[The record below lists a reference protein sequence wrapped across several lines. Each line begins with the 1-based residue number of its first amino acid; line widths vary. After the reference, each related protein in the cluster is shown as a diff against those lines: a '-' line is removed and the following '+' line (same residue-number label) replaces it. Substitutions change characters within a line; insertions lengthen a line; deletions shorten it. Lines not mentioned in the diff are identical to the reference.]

1 MHDVNTI
8 SYKGV
13 PLFQTAKVMA
23 PSSRSASLNGV
34 ACFFYVLNGTF
45 TTVQAN
51 GSHRIQEKEGL
62 IKNNCGNF
70 ISQFEPGK
78 NGKDYEAVV
87 IYLYPDVFREIY
99 NNEVP
104 SFINNKIAGTPKK
117 LVGDHLLEDFIKG
130 MTIYFQNH
138 ELIDDD
144 LVQLKLK
151 ELVMILLKSKYY
163 ESVHQLFNTIFST
176 GKHEFRAVVE
186 NNLFSPISIDQ
197 IAFLANKSLST
208 FKRDFKKEFND
219 TPSRYIKR
227 RRLERAAK
235 LLLATN
241 ESVSGICYDCGFQ
254 DTTTF
259 SSSFREHFGNS
270 PSKYR
275 VTQIRK

>member
-1 MHDVNTI
+1 MYDVNTI

-23 PSSRSASLNGV
+23 PSSSSASLDGV
-34 ACFFYVLNGTF
+34 ACFFYVLNGSF

-51 GSHRIQEKEGL
+51 GPHRIQEKEGL

-70 ISQFEPGK
+70 ISQFKPGK
-78 NGKDYEAVV
+78 NGNYYEAVV
-87 IYLYPDVFREIY
+87 TYLYPDVFKEIY

-104 SFINNKIAGTPKK
+104 SFFNTEIAGTPKK
-117 LVGDHLLEDFIKG
+117 LVGDHLLEEFIKG
-130 MTIYFQNH
+130 LTIYFQNH

-163 ESVHQLFNTIFST
+163 ESVHQLFNTIFAT
-176 GKHEFRAVVE
+176 GKHEFRTVVE
-186 NNLFSPISIDQ
+186 NNLYSPINMDE

-208 FKRDFKKEFND
+208 FKRDFKKEFD
-219 TPSRYIKR
+219 ETPSRYIKR
-227 RRLERAAK
+227 RRLERAAQ
-235 LLLATN
+235 LLLATD
-241 ESVSGICYDCGFQ
+241 ELVSRVGYDCGFQ
-254 DTTTF
+254 DATTF
-259 SSSFREHFGNS
+259 STSFLEHFGSS

-275 VTQIRK
+275 VNQIRK

>member
-1 MHDVNTI
+1 MYDINTI

-13 PLFQTAKVMA
+13 PLFQTAKVMS
-23 PSSRSASLNGV
+23 PSSRSASMDGV
-34 ACFFYVLNGTF
+34 ACFFYVLNGSF

-51 GSHRIQEKEGL
+51 GPHQVHEKEGL

-87 IYLYPDVFREIY
+87 TYLYPDVFREIY

-104 SFINNKIAGTPKK
+104 SFLNKEIASSPKK
-117 LVGDHLLEDFIKG
+117 LVGDHLLDDFIKG

-163 ESVHQLFNTIFST
+163 ESVHDLFNTIFAT
-176 GKHEFRAVVE
+176 GKNEFRAVVE
-186 NNLFSPISIDQ
+186 NNLFSPINMEE

-208 FKRDFKKEFND
+208 FKRDFKKEFD
-219 TPSRYIKR
+219 ETPSRYIKV
-227 RRLERAAK
+227 RRLERAAE
-235 LLLATN
+235 LLLST
-241 ESVSGICYDCGFQ
+241 EEPVSGIGYDCGFQ
-254 DTTTF
+254 DATTF
-259 SSSFREHFGNS
+259 STSFLEHFGSS

-275 VTQIRK
+275 VNQIRK